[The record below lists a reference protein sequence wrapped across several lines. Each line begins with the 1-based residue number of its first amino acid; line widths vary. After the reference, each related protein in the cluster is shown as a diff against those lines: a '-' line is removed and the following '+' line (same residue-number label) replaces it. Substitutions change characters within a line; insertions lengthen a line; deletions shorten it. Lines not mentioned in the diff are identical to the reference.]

1 MEGDPTR
8 PASEAPDA
16 PDPDAARDAR
26 GGAGGAAAQPP
37 DARPEDRPIDPEAVA
52 RFERLPAPDTAGG
65 AVRARPLL
73 APRPVRNNLV
83 TTAGGILVALGLAVG
98 VAAVG
103 LIAPSDGLDVS
114 GIELSSAAATGVFLG
129 LGVVYALVGVL
140 VLLRIPAARPL
151 GIVVGVL
158 ALVVGFAQLGSAGAN
173 GIPTVVV
180 AAFIVYALG
189 VGGSDFRRG

>member
-16 PDPDAARDAR
+16 PDPDAG
-26 GGAGGAAAQPP
+26 GGAGGAAAPPP

-65 AVRARPLL
+65 VARPRPLV
-73 APRPVRNNLV
+73 APRPVRSNLV

-114 GIELSSAAATGVFLG
+114 GVELSSAAATGVFLG
-129 LGVVYALVGVL
+129 LGVVYVLVGVL
-140 VLLRIPAARPL
+140 VLLRVPAARPL

-180 AAFIVYALG
+180 AAFIVCALG